1 MGFTIKGQKVVLAHG
16 IKGNVLYQY
25 QFTMILEAIGEDP
38 QREGVKNT
46 PKRIAKMYEE
56 IFYGMD
62 MDPQELL
69 QVSFNEYHDE
79 LVLVKDIPLY
89 SMCEH
94 HFLPFYGKAHVAYI
108 PKGGQVV
115 GISKIARVTEVLAR
129 RPQLQERLTSQIADC
144 IYDTLKPYG
153 VAVIIEAEHMCMTM
167 RGINKPG
174 SLTVTSAV
182 RGIFETRAQTRN
194 ELLSLIM
201 KK

>member
-1 MGFTIKGQKVVLAHG
+1 MKKQNIDKPKIEEAV
-16 IKGNVLYQY
+16 K
-25 QFTMILEAIGEDP
+25 MILEAIGENP
-38 QREGVKNT
+38 EREGLIDT
-46 PKRIAKMYEE
+46 PRRVARMYEE

-62 MDPQELL
+62 VDPCEILK
-69 QVSFNEYHDE
+69 VSFNEYHDE

-94 HFLPFYGKAHVAYI
+94 HLLPFYGKAHVAYI
-108 PKGGQVV
+108 PKGGKVL
-115 GISKIARVTEVLAR
+115 GISKIARVTEVFAR
-129 RPQLQERLTSQIADC
+129 RPQLQERLSSQIADC
-144 IYDTLKPYG
+144 IYNTLKPYG

-167 RGINKPG
+167 RGVNKPG